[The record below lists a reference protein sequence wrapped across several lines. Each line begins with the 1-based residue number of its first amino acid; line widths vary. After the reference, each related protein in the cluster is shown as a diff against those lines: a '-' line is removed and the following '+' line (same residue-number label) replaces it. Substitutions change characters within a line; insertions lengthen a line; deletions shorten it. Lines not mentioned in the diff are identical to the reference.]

1 LAFDAL
7 GQHPYARTPIVRSAN
22 PDLHQSSNPSMEVK
36 SLHPLH
42 DLPAK
47 GTVLL
52 TALVLTVAG
61 CGGDGD
67 PAESTAAAPTRQVA
81 QVNSGFDIL
90 ANLDALKIT
99 TGPFA
104 GAYQVGVGSNWL
116 NWYFANIGLFAFI
129 KDRPNEV
136 RTYMDLYI
144 RNVSPANYTIN
155 DVKFGGD
162 LNSPIQCPADSNDSY
177 ASTFLSLASEYMRV
191 TGDTEWFRRNL
202 PALKSIAYANL
213 AAPQKP
219 NGLISVFR
227 QDYAPP
233 THPTYCASFT
243 PSSIAYTEDNTENY
257 RGLVDFSNALKAL
270 GDADA
275 SYYNRVAAS
284 VAAGIQGR
292 SDGSIF
298 YVADAENTPNPNFY
312 PGTVTQV
319 FPQLYEV
326 PLSADAVST
335 QRRYDN
341 GYAYLSAH
349 APTWSTQIDP
359 SAGYPWMLLG
369 YVAAKRGDTARAQ
382 QQMALLRANSGKAII
397 NEIGFYKRILDAG
410 VKETG

>member
-1 LAFDAL
+1 
-7 GQHPYARTPIVRSAN
+7 
-22 PDLHQSSNPSMEVK
+22 MEVK
-36 SLHPLH
+36 FVRPLH
-42 DLPAK
+42 DLPSK
-47 GTVLL
+47 GLVLL
-52 TALVLTVAG
+52 TALTLTVAG
-61 CGGDGD
+61 CGGGGD
-67 PAESTAAAPTRQVA
+67 SSESTAATPTYRPA
-81 QVNSGFDIL
+81 QENSGFDIL

-116 NWYFANIGLFAFI
+116 NWYFANIGLFAFVN
-129 KDRPNEV
+129 DRPNEV

-155 DVKFGGD
+155 DIKFGGD

-191 TGDTEWFRRNL
+191 TGDVEWFRRNL
-202 PALKSIAYANL
+202 PTLKSIAYANL
-213 AAPQKP
+213 AVPQKP

-227 QDYAPP
+227 KDYTPP
-233 THPTYCASFT
+233 THPAYCASFT

-270 GDADA
+270 GDADS
-275 SYYNRVAAS
+275 SYYKQVAIS
-284 VAAGIQGR
+284 VAVGIQGR
-292 SDGSIF
+292 SDGAAFS
-298 YVADAENTPNPNFY
+298 VADSINTTDPDFY

-326 PLSADAVST
+326 PLSADTATT
-335 QRRYDN
+335 QSGYDN
-341 GYAYLSAH
+341 GYAYLNTH

-359 SAGYPWMLLG
+359 GAGYPWMLLG

-397 NEIGFYKRILDAG
+397 NEIGFYKRILNAG
-410 VKETG
+410 VREIS